1 MVSFKALL
9 LGATGALAIPF
20 NAPETSDTGL
30 VARAGT
36 ASSTGWSNNYYYSF
50 WTDNGGTVN
59 YQNNAAGSYAVQWT
73 NCGNFVGGKGWY
85 VLCLPA
91 LTCRPRGKWDA
102 VVLTFSP

>member
-20 NAPETSDTGL
+20 NAPETSDSGL

-36 ASSTGWSNNYYYSF
+36 ASSAGWNNNYYYSF

-59 YQNNAAGSYAVQWT
+59 YQNNAGGSYAVQWT

-85 VLCLPA
+85 VLRLLAP
-91 LTCRPRGKWDA
+91 TCCPQG
-102 VVLTFSP
+102 